1 VEETG
6 GFPERGAAI
15 GRDWTKGNV
24 FRNLLMLSWPMFIG
38 NVVMILGFTVDLFW
52 VGKLGPVAIA
62 GVGIGG
68 IAIMLVITMPLAYL
82 LPQITDAGVYGI
94 RWAMV
99 AGMVAGAVAFLIYFR
114 TGRWKRKRV

>member
-6 GFPERGAAI
+6 DFPERGAAI

-38 NVVMILGFTVDLFW
+38 NMVMVLGFTVDLIW
-52 VGKLGPVAIA
+52 VGKLGSVAIA

-68 IAIMLVITMPLAYL
+68 IAIMLVMS
-82 LPQITDAGVYGI
+82 
-94 RWAMV
+94 AM
-99 AGMVAGAVAFLIYFR
+99 M
-114 TGRWKRKRV
+114 